1 MFDVWFDSNIEK
13 CMTKFSLL
21 IPMVGRDRQLD
32 KEEDISASGLS
43 PFKSSLYRML
53 WIAALFSYV
62 GAAMY
67 DVGASWLM
75 TSLAPNPLFVSLI
88 TTATTLPIFLF
99 ALPSGILSDIFDRRS
114 ILLVTCAYMFTISTA
129 LGILTLVGLTTT
141 TVLLILTFA
150 LGAGTTMIRT
160 PIIPTMSGLVSRS
173 ELPNALTLSALASNI
188 GRVIGPTFGGF
199 IVAAIGPWA
208 VFFLNSASFI
218 GMMIVLSRLPRKPN
232 VNYHHHQQLR
242 SLPPENIIRAI
253 RIQMRYIRYSQ
264 AAHVLIIRAG
274 LFTLCSS
281 ALLSLL
287 PLLAKRE
294 LGLDSTGFGLLLG
307 SFGAGAIIGGIV
319 ILPRLRPKASVESL
333 ITVSIALLAIVTFTM
348 GYIRVF
354 DIVCIVMGLGGAA
367 YITIISKFYTIGI
380 KSAPKWIGARVLA
393 VYLLILNGGLVVGS
407 VIWGT
412 VANTFGIPVTLSVAS
427 LALGATI
434 VAKKRY
440 SSTLLDDLDFTP
452 ASDHWSLPPQSS
464 VDPLQNENQALITI
478 EYNNID
484 PKLSDEFEQSVRE
497 LGRKLRSE
505 GMAYWELFQDP
516 TDIGH
521 YIEIRIADTWTDH
534 IRQHEYVTKNVQVM
548 ENRIRELIKDCP
560 QPIIT
565 HYIGKSPLK

>member
-1 MFDVWFDSNIEK
+1 
-13 CMTKFSLL
+13 
-21 IPMVGRDRQLD
+21 MVRKDTQID
-32 KEEDISASGLS
+32 KEDISASGLS

-53 WIAALFSYV
+53 WIASLFSYV

-88 TTATTLPIFLF
+88 TTATTLPILLF

-114 ILLVTCAYMFTISTA
+114 ILLITCAYMFTISTA
-129 LGILTLVGLTTT
+129 LGVLTLVGLTTT

-173 ELPNALTLSALASNI
+173 ELPNALTLSALASNL
-188 GRVIGPTFGGF
+188 GRVIGPTVGGF
-199 IVAAIGPWA
+199 IVAAFAPWA

-232 VNYHHHQQLR
+232 LNNYQQQS
-242 SLPPENIIRAI
+242 SLPPENVIRAI
-253 RIQMRYIRYSQ
+253 RIQLRYIRYSQ
-264 AAHVLIIRAG
+264 AAHVLIVRVG

-287 PLLAKRE
+287 PLLAKHE
-294 LGLDSTGFGLLLG
+294 LALDSIGFGLLLG
-307 SFGAGAIIGGIV
+307 SFGVGAIIGGII
-319 ILPRLRPKASVESL
+319 ILPRLRKASVESL
-333 ITVSIALLAIVTFTM
+333 ITASIVLLAIVTFTM
-348 GYIRVF
+348 GYVRVF
-354 DIVCIVMGLGGAA
+354 DLACVVMGLGGIA
-367 YITIISKFYTIGI
+367 YITILSKFYSIGI

-407 VIWGT
+407 VIWGA
-412 VANTFGIPVTLSVAS
+412 VANTFGIPVTLLVAS
-427 LALGATI
+427 LALAATI
-434 VAKKRY
+434 IARKPY
-440 SSTLLDDLDFTP
+440 SSKLLDDLDFTP

-464 VDPLQNENQALITI
+464 IDPKQDDNRALVTI
-478 EYNNID
+478 EYKNID
-484 PKLSDEFEQSVRE
+484 PKLSYEFERSIHE
-497 LGRKLRSE
+497 LGRILKSE

-516 TDIGH
+516 SDISH

-534 IRQHEYVTKNVQVM
+534 IRQHENVTKNVQDM
-548 ENRIRELIKDCP
+548 ENRILELIKDCP
-560 QPIIT
+560 QPTIL
-565 HYIGKSPLK
+565 HYIGNSAPK

>member
-114 ILLVTCAYMFTISTA
+114 ILLITCAYMFTISTA

>member
-1 MFDVWFDSNIEK
+1 MNKACLV
-13 CMTKFSLL
+13 L
-21 IPMVGRDRQLD
+21 PMVRKDTQID
-32 KEEDISASGLS
+32 KEDISASGLS

-88 TTATTLPIFLF
+88 TTATTLPILLF

-114 ILLVTCAYMFTISTA
+114 ILLITCAYMFTISTA
-129 LGILTLVGLTTT
+129 LAVLTFVGLTTT
-141 TVLLILTFA
+141 TVLLTLTFA

-173 ELPNALTLSALASNI
+173 ELPNALTLSALASNL
-188 GRVIGPTFGGF
+188 GRVIGPTVGGF
-199 IVAAIGPWA
+199 IVAAIAPWA
-208 VFFLNSASFI
+208 VFFINSASFI

-232 VNYHHHQQLR
+232 INNHQQQS
-242 SLPPENIIRAI
+242 SLPPENIIRAV
-253 RIQMRYIRYSQ
+253 RIQLRYIRYSQ
-264 AAHVLIIRAG
+264 AAHVLIVRVG

-287 PLLAKRE
+287 PLLAKHE
-294 LGLDSTGFGLLLG
+294 LGLDSIGFGLLLG

-319 ILPRLRPKASVESL
+319 ILPRLQHKASVESL
-333 ITVSIALLAIVTFTM
+333 ITISIALLAIVTLTM
-348 GYIRVF
+348 GYVRVF
-354 DIVCIVMGLGGAA
+354 DLACMVMGLGGIA
-367 YITIISKFYTIGI
+367 YITILSKFYTIGI

-407 VIWGT
+407 VLWGA
-412 VANTFGIPVTLSVAS
+412 VANAFGIPLTLLVAS
-427 LALGATI
+427 LALAATI
-434 VAKKRY
+434 IARKPY
-440 SSTLLDDLDFTP
+440 SSELLDDLDFTP

-464 VDPLQNENQALITI
+464 IDLKQDDNRALVTI
-478 EYNNID
+478 EYKNID
-484 PKLSDEFEQSVRE
+484 PKLSHEFERSIHE
-497 LGRKLRSE
+497 LGRILKSE

-516 TDIGH
+516 SDISH

-534 IRQHEYVTKNVQVM
+534 MRQHENVTKNVQDM
-548 ENRIRELIKDCP
+548 ENRILELIKDCP
-560 QPIIT
+560 RPTIL
-565 HYIGKSPLK
+565 HYIGKSAPK

>member
-1 MFDVWFDSNIEK
+1 MF
-13 CMTKFSLL
+13 
-21 IPMVGRDRQLD
+21 GGDRQQD
-32 KEEDISASGLS
+32 KQENISASGLS
-43 PFKSSLYRML
+43 PFKSSMYRTL

-67 DVGASWLM
+67 DTGASWLM
-75 TSLAPNPLFVSLI
+75 TSLAPNPLFVSLV

-114 ILLVTCAYMFTISTA
+114 ILLITCAYMFTISTV
-129 LGILTLVGLTTT
+129 LGMFTLIGLTTPT
-141 TVLLILTFA
+141 ILLIFTFA

-160 PIIPTMSGLVSRS
+160 PIIPSLSGLVPRS
-173 ELPNALTLSALASNI
+173 ELPAALTLSALASNI
-188 GRVIGPTFGGF
+188 GRVAGPTIGGF
-199 IVAAIGPWA
+199 IVAAIAPWA

-218 GMMIVLSRLPRKPN
+218 GMIIVLSRLPRKSN
-232 VNYHHHQQLR
+232 AQQHYQDQHQQQS

-253 RIQMRYIRYSQ
+253 LVQMRYIRYSQ
-264 AAHVLIIRAG
+264 AAHVLIVRAG

-287 PLLAKRE
+287 PLLAKSE

-307 SFGAGAIIGGIV
+307 SFGMGAIVCGIV

-333 ITVSIALLAIVTFTM
+333 ITGSIALLAIVTFTM
-348 GYIRVF
+348 GYARDFGIL
-354 DIVCIVMGLGGAA
+354 CIAMALGGAA
-367 YITIISKFYTIGI
+367 YITILSKFYIIGI

-412 VANTFGIPVTLSVAS
+412 VANIFGIPITLVVAS
-427 LALGATI
+427 LALAATI
-434 VAKKRY
+434 IAKKRY

-452 ASDHWSLPPQSS
+452 ASDHWSLPPQAS
-464 VDPLQNENQALITI
+464 VDPSQNENQALIAI
-478 EYNNID
+478 EYNKID

-497 LGRKLRSE
+497 LGRILRSE

-516 TDIGH
+516 ADIGH

-534 IRQHEYVTKNVQVM
+534 IRQHEYVTKNVQAM
-548 ENRIRELIKDCP
+548 EDRIRALIKDCP
-560 QPIIT
+560 QPIIS

>member
-1 MFDVWFDSNIEK
+1 
-13 CMTKFSLL
+13 MTEYAYLFS
-21 IPMVGRDRQLD
+21 MVERDRQQD
-32 KEEDISASGLS
+32 KQENISASGLS
-43 PFKSSLYRML
+43 PFKSSIYRIL

-75 TSLAPNPLFVSLI
+75 TSLAPNPLFVSLV

-114 ILLVTCAYMFTISTA
+114 ILLITCAYMFTMSTI
-129 LGILTLVGLTTT
+129 LGILTLIGLTTPT
-141 TVLLILTFA
+141 ILLILTFA

-160 PIIPTMSGLVSRS
+160 PIIPTMSGLVPRS
-173 ELPNALTLSALASNI
+173 ELPAALTLSAVASNI
-188 GRVIGPTFGGF
+188 GRVVGPTVGGF
-199 IVAAIGPWA
+199 IVAAIAPWA

-218 GMMIVLSRLPRKPN
+218 GMIIVLSRLPTKSN
-232 VNYHHHQQLR
+232 VQRQHNQHQQQHQQHQKQQS
-242 SLPPENIIRAI
+242 SLPPENLVRAV
-253 RIQMRYIRYSQ
+253 RVQMRYVRYSQ

-307 SFGAGAIIGGIV
+307 SFGMGAIVGGIV

-333 ITVSIALLAIVTFTM
+333 ITGSIALLAIVTFTM
-348 GYIRVF
+348 GYVQDLGIL
-354 DIVCIVMGLGGAA
+354 CIAMALGGAA

-393 VYLLILNGGLVVGS
+393 IYLLILNGGSVVGS

-412 VANTFGIPVTLSVAS
+412 VANVFGIPITLLVAS
-427 LALGATI
+427 LALAATI
-434 VAKKRY
+434 IAKKRY

-452 ASDHWSLPPQSS
+452 ASDHWSLPSQSS

-478 EYNNID
+478 EYNKID
-484 PKLSDEFEQSVRE
+484 LKLSDEFEQSIRE
-497 LGRKLRSE
+497 LGRLLRSE

-516 TDIGH
+516 SDMSH

-534 IRQHEYVTKNVQVM
+534 IRQHKYVTKNVQVM
-548 ENRIRELIKDCP
+548 ENKIRELIKDCP
-560 QPIIT
+560 QPIIS
-565 HYIGKSPLK
+565 HYIGKSPPK

>member
-1 MFDVWFDSNIEK
+1 
-13 CMTKFSLL
+13 
-21 IPMVGRDRQLD
+21 MVERDKQED
-32 KEEDISASGLS
+32 KQENISASGLS
-43 PFKSSLYRML
+43 PFKSAIFRTL

-99 ALPSGILSDIFDRRS
+99 ALPSGILSDIFDRRN
-114 ILLVTCAYMFTISTA
+114 ILLITCAYMFTISTM
-129 LGILTLVGLTTT
+129 LGIVTIIGLTTPT
-141 TVLLILTFA
+141 ILLIFTFA

-160 PIIPTMSGLVSRS
+160 PIIPTMSGLVGRS
-173 ELPNALTLSALASNI
+173 ELPDALTLSALASNI
-188 GRVIGPTFGGF
+188 GRVIGPTIGGF
-199 IVAAIGPWA
+199 IVAAIAPWA
-208 VFFLNSASFI
+208 VFFLNSASFV
-218 GMMIVLSRLPRKPN
+218 GMIIVLSRLPRKSS
-232 VNYHHHQQLR
+232 VQQQS
-242 SLPPENIIRAI
+242 SLPQENIVRAI
-253 RIQMRYIRYSQ
+253 RVQIRYVRYSQ
-264 AAHVLIIRAG
+264 AAHVLMVRAG

-294 LGLDSTGFGLLLG
+294 LGLDSTGFGVLLG
-307 SFGAGAIIGGIV
+307 SFGMGAIVCGIV
-319 ILPRLRPKASVESL
+319 VLPRLRAKTSVESL
-333 ITVSIALLAIVTFTM
+333 ITGSIALLAIVTFTV
-348 GYIRVF
+348 GYERDFGIL
-354 DIVCIVMGLGGAA
+354 CIAMALGGSA
-367 YITIISKFYTIGI
+367 YITILSKFYTIGI

-393 VYLLILNGGLVVGS
+393 IYLLILNGGLVVGS

-412 VANTFGIPVTLSVAS
+412 VANIFGIPITLLVAS
-427 LALGATI
+427 LALAATI
-434 VAKKRY
+434 LAKKRY

-464 VDPLQNENQALITI
+464 IDSSQNENQALITI
-478 EYNNID
+478 EYNKID

-497 LGRKLRSE
+497 LGRLLRSE
-505 GMAYWELFQDP
+505 GMAYWELFQDSA
-516 TDIGH
+516 DIGH

-534 IRQHEYVTKNVQVM
+534 IRQHEYVTRNVQVM

-560 QPIIT
+560 QPIIS

>member
-1 MFDVWFDSNIEK
+1 
-13 CMTKFSLL
+13 
-21 IPMVGRDRQLD
+21 MVEGNRQQD
-32 KEEDISASGLS
+32 KQENISASGLS
-43 PFKSSLYRML
+43 PFKSSMYRTL

-67 DVGASWLM
+67 DTGASWLM
-75 TSLAPNPLFVSLI
+75 TSLAPNPLFVSLV

-114 ILLVTCAYMFTISTA
+114 ILLITCAYMFTISTV
-129 LGILTLVGLTTT
+129 LGLLTLIGLTTPT
-141 TVLLILTFA
+141 ILLIFTFV

-160 PIIPTMSGLVSRS
+160 PIIPTLSGLVPRS
-173 ELPNALTLSALASNI
+173 EL
-188 GRVIGPTFGGF
+188 
-199 IVAAIGPWA
+199 PWA

-218 GMMIVLSRLPRKPN
+218 GMIIVLSRLPRKSN
-232 VNYHHHQQLR
+232 AQQHNQDQYQQQS

-253 RIQMRYIRYSQ
+253 LVQMRYIRYSQ
-264 AAHVLIIRAG
+264 AAHVLIVRAG

-287 PLLAKRE
+287 PLLAKSE

-307 SFGAGAIIGGIV
+307 SFGMGAIVCGIV
-319 ILPRLRPKASVESL
+319 ILPRLQPKASVESL
-333 ITVSIALLAIVTFTM
+333 ITGSIALLAIITFTM
-348 GYIRVF
+348 GYTRDFGIL
-354 DIVCIVMGLGGAA
+354 CIAMALGGAA
-367 YITIISKFYTIGI
+367 YITILSKFYIIGI

-412 VANTFGIPVTLSVAS
+412 VANIFGIPITLVVAS
-427 LALGATI
+427 LALAATI
-434 VAKKRY
+434 IAKKRY

-452 ASDHWSLPPQSS
+452 ASDHWSLPPQAS
-464 VDPLQNENQALITI
+464 VDPSQNENQALITI
-478 EYNNID
+478 EYNKIH

-497 LGRKLRSE
+497 LGRILRSE

-516 TDIGH
+516 ADIGH

-534 IRQHEYVTKNVQVM
+534 IRQHKYVTKNVRAM
-548 ENRIRELIKDCP
+548 EDRIRALIKDCP
-560 QPIIT
+560 QPIIS

>member
-1 MFDVWFDSNIEK
+1 
-13 CMTKFSLL
+13 
-21 IPMVGRDRQLD
+21 MVEGDRQQD
-32 KEEDISASGLS
+32 KQENISASGLS
-43 PFKSSLYRML
+43 PFKSSMYRTL

-67 DVGASWLM
+67 DTGASWLM
-75 TSLAPNPLFVSLI
+75 TSLAPNPLFVSLV

-114 ILLVTCAYMFTISTA
+114 ILLITCAYMFTISTV
-129 LGILTLVGLTTT
+129 LGLLTLIGLTTPT
-141 TVLLILTFA
+141 ILLIFTFV

-160 PIIPTMSGLVSRS
+160 PIIPTLSGLVPRS
-173 ELPNALTLSALASNI
+173 ELPAALTLSALASNI
-188 GRVIGPTFGGF
+188 GRVVGPTIGGF
-199 IVAAIGPWA
+199 IVAAIAPWA

-218 GMMIVLSRLPRKPN
+218 GMIIVLSRLPRKSN
-232 VNYHHHQQLR
+232 AQQHNQDQYQQQS

-253 RIQMRYIRYSQ
+253 LVQMRYIRYSQ
-264 AAHVLIIRAG
+264 AAHVLIVRAG

-287 PLLAKRE
+287 PLLAKSE

-307 SFGAGAIIGGIV
+307 SFGMGAIVCGIV
-319 ILPRLRPKASVESL
+319 ILPRLQPKASVESL
-333 ITVSIALLAIVTFTM
+333 ITGSIALLAIVTFTM
-348 GYIRVF
+348 GYAQDFGIL
-354 DIVCIVMGLGGAA
+354 CIAMALGGAA
-367 YITIISKFYTIGI
+367 YITILSKFYIIGI

-412 VANTFGIPVTLSVAS
+412 VANIFGIPITLVVAS
-427 LALGATI
+427 LALAATI
-434 VAKKRY
+434 IAKKRY

-452 ASDHWSLPPQSS
+452 ASDHWSLPPQAS
-464 VDPLQNENQALITI
+464 VDPSQNENQALITI
-478 EYNNID
+478 EYNKIH
-484 PKLSDEFEQSVRE
+484 PKLSDEFEQRVHE
-497 LGRKLRSE
+497 LGRLLKSE

-516 TDIGH
+516 ADIGH
-521 YIEIRIADTWTDH
+521 YIEIRLADTWTDH

-548 ENRIRELIKDCP
+548 ENRIRALIKDCP
-560 QPIIT
+560 QPIIS

>member
-1 MFDVWFDSNIEK
+1 MNKACLV
-13 CMTKFSLL
+13 
-21 IPMVGRDRQLD
+21 IPMVRKDTQID
-32 KEEDISASGLS
+32 KEDISASGLS

-53 WIAALFSYV
+53 WIASLFSYV

-88 TTATTLPIFLF
+88 TTATTLPILLF

-114 ILLVTCAYMFTISTA
+114 ILLITCAYMFTISTA
-129 LGILTLVGLTTT
+129 LGVLTLVGLTTT

-173 ELPNALTLSALASNI
+173 ELPNALTLSALASNL
-188 GRVIGPTFGGF
+188 GRVIGPTVGGF
-199 IVAAIGPWA
+199 IVAAFAPWA

-218 GMMIVLSRLPRKPN
+218 GMMLVLSRLPRKAN
-232 VNYHHHQQLR
+232 LNNYQQQS

-253 RIQMRYIRYSQ
+253 RIQLRYIRYSQ
-264 AAHVLIIRAG
+264 AAHILIVRVG

-287 PLLAKRE
+287 PLLAKHE
-294 LGLDSTGFGLLLG
+294 LALDSIGFGLLLG
-307 SFGAGAIIGGIV
+307 SFGAGAIIGGII
-319 ILPRLRPKASVESL
+319 ILPRLRKASVESL
-333 ITVSIALLAIVTFTM
+333 ITASIVLLAIVTFTM
-348 GYIRVF
+348 GYVRVF
-354 DIVCIVMGLGGAA
+354 DLACVVMGLGGIA
-367 YITIISKFYTIGI
+367 YITILSKFYTIGI

-407 VIWGT
+407 VIWGA

-427 LALGATI
+427 LALAATI
-434 VAKKRY
+434 IARKPY
-440 SSTLLDDLDFTP
+440 SSKLLDDLDFTP
-452 ASDHWSLPPQSS
+452 ASDHWSLPPQFFI
-464 VDPLQNENQALITI
+464 DPKQDDNRALVTI
-478 EYNNID
+478 EYKNID
-484 PKLSDEFEQSVRE
+484 PKLSYEFERSIHE
-497 LGRKLRSE
+497 LGRILKSE

-516 TDIGH
+516 SDISH

-534 IRQHEYVTKNVQVM
+534 IRQHENVTKNVQDM
-548 ENRIRELIKDCP
+548 ENRILELIKDCP
-560 QPIIT
+560 QPTIL
-565 HYIGKSPLK
+565 HYIGKSAPK

>member
-1 MFDVWFDSNIEK
+1 
-13 CMTKFSLL
+13 
-21 IPMVGRDRQLD
+21 MVRKDTQID
-32 KEEDISASGLS
+32 KEDISASGLS

-53 WIAALFSYV
+53 WIASLFSYV

-88 TTATTLPIFLF
+88 TTATTLPILLF

-114 ILLVTCAYMFTISTA
+114 ILLITCAYMFTISTA
-129 LGILTLVGLTTT
+129 LGVLTLVGLTTT

-173 ELPNALTLSALASNI
+173 ELPNALTLSALASNL
-188 GRVIGPTFGGF
+188 GRVIGPTVGGF
-199 IVAAIGPWA
+199 IVAAFAPWA

-218 GMMIVLSRLPRKPN
+218 GMMLVLSRLPRKPN
-232 VNYHHHQQLR
+232 LNNYQQQS

-253 RIQMRYIRYSQ
+253 RIQLRYIRYSQ
-264 AAHVLIIRAG
+264 AAHILIVRVG

-287 PLLAKRE
+287 PLLAKHE
-294 LGLDSTGFGLLLG
+294 LALDSIGFGLLLG

-319 ILPRLRPKASVESL
+319 ILPRLQHKASVESL
-333 ITVSIALLAIVTFTM
+333 ITISIALLAIVTLTM
-348 GYIRVF
+348 GYVRVF
-354 DIVCIVMGLGGAA
+354 DLACMVMGLGGIA
-367 YITIISKFYTIGI
+367 YITILSKFYTIGI

-407 VIWGT
+407 VIWGA
-412 VANTFGIPVTLSVAS
+412 VANTFGIPVTLLVAS
-427 LALGATI
+427 LALAATI
-434 VAKKRY
+434 IARKPY
-440 SSTLLDDLDFTP
+440 SSKLLDDLDFTP

-464 VDPLQNENQALITI
+464 IDPKQDDNRALVTI
-478 EYNNID
+478 EYKNID
-484 PKLSDEFEQSVRE
+484 PKLSYEFERSIHE
-497 LGRKLRSE
+497 LGRILKSE
-505 GMAYWELFQDP
+505 GMAYWEIFQDP
-516 TDIGH
+516 SDISH

-534 IRQHEYVTKNVQVM
+534 IRQHENVTKNVQDM
-548 ENRIRELIKDCP
+548 ENRILELIKDCP
-560 QPIIT
+560 QPTIL
-565 HYIGKSPLK
+565 HYIGNSAPK

>member
-1 MFDVWFDSNIEK
+1 
-13 CMTKFSLL
+13 
-21 IPMVGRDRQLD
+21 MVKRDNRED
-32 KEEDISASGLS
+32 KQENISASGLS
-43 PFKSSLYRML
+43 PFRCGIFRTL

-75 TSLAPNPLFVSLI
+75 TSLAPNPLFVSLV
-88 TTATTLPIFLF
+88 TTATALPIFLF

-114 ILLVTCAYMFTISTA
+114 ILLIACAYMFTISTL
-129 LGILTLVGLTTT
+129 LGIITIIGLTTPT
-141 TVLLILTFA
+141 ILLILTFA

-160 PIIPTMSGLVSRS
+160 PIIPTMSGLVPRT
-173 ELPNALTLSALASNI
+173 ELPDALTLSALASNI
-188 GRVIGPTFGGF
+188 GRVVGPTIGGF
-199 IVAAIGPWA
+199 IVAAIAPWA

-218 GMMIVLSRLPRKPN
+218 GMIIVLSRLPRKSVVQRHN
-232 VNYHHHQQLR
+232 QHQHQQQS

-253 RIQMRYIRYSQ
+253 RVQMRYIRYSQ
-264 AAHVLIIRAG
+264 AAHVLIVRAG

-307 SFGAGAIIGGIV
+307 SFGMGAIVGGIV
-319 ILPRLRPKASVESL
+319 ILPRLRSKASVESL
-333 ITVSIALLAIVTFTM
+333 ITGSIALLAIVTFTM
-348 GYIRVF
+348 GYVRDFVIL
-354 DIVCIVMGLGGAA
+354 CIVMGLGGAA

-393 VYLLILNGGLVVGS
+393 VYLLVLNGGLVVGS

-412 VANTFGIPVTLSVAS
+412 VANVFGIPSTLLVAS
-427 LALGATI
+427 LVLAATI
-434 VAKKRY
+434 IAKKRY
-440 SSTLLDDLDFTP
+440 SSTLLDELDFTP
-452 ASDHWSLPPQSS
+452 ASDHWSLPPQSLA
-464 VDPLQNENQALITI
+464 DPLQNENQALITI
-478 EYNNID
+478 EYNKIS
-484 PKLSDEFEQSVRE
+484 PKLSVEFEQSVHE
-497 LGRKLRSE
+497 LGRLLKSE

-560 QPIIT
+560 QPIIS
-565 HYIGKSPLK
+565 HYIGKSPQSQL

>member
-1 MFDVWFDSNIEK
+1 MFGGE
-13 CMTKFSLL
+13 
-21 IPMVGRDRQLD
+21 RQQD
-32 KEEDISASGLS
+32 KQENISASGLS
-43 PFKSSLYRML
+43 PFKSSMYRTL

-67 DVGASWLM
+67 DTGASWLM
-75 TSLAPNPLFVSLI
+75 TSLAPNPLFVSLV

-114 ILLVTCAYMFTISTA
+114 ILLITCAYMFTISTV
-129 LGILTLVGLTTT
+129 LGILTFIGLTTPT
-141 TVLLILTFA
+141 ILLIFTFA

-160 PIIPTMSGLVSRS
+160 PIIPTLSGLVPRS
-173 ELPNALTLSALASNI
+173 ELPAALTLSALASNI
-188 GRVIGPTFGGF
+188 GRVAGPTIGGF
-199 IVAAIGPWA
+199 IVAAIAPWA

-218 GMMIVLSRLPRKPN
+218 GMIIVLSRLPRKPN
-232 VNYHHHQQLR
+232 AQQHYQDQHQQQS

-253 RIQMRYIRYSQ
+253 LVQMRYIRYSQ
-264 AAHVLIIRAG
+264 AAHVLIVRAG

-287 PLLAKRE
+287 PLLAKSE

-307 SFGAGAIIGGIV
+307 SFGMGAIVCGIV

-333 ITVSIALLAIVTFTM
+333 ITGSIALLAIVTFTM
-348 GYIRVF
+348 GYARDFGIL
-354 DIVCIVMGLGGAA
+354 CIAMALGGAA
-367 YITIISKFYTIGI
+367 YITIISKFYIIGI

-412 VANTFGIPVTLSVAS
+412 VANIFGIPITLVVAS
-427 LALGATI
+427 LALAATI
-434 VAKKRY
+434 IAKKRY

-452 ASDHWSLPPQSS
+452 ASDHWSLPPQAS
-464 VDPLQNENQALITI
+464 VDPSQNENQALITI
-478 EYNNID
+478 EYNKID
-484 PKLSDEFEQSVRE
+484 PKLSDEFEQSVHE
-497 LGRKLRSE
+497 LGRLLRSE
-505 GMAYWELFQDP
+505 GMAYWELFHDP
-516 TDIGH
+516 SDIGH
-521 YIEIRIADTWTDH
+521 YIEIRLADTWTDH

-548 ENRIRELIKDCP
+548 EDRIRGLIKDCP
-560 QPIIT
+560 QPIIS